1 MRGVKRVFAVF
12 SLLIFILV
20 VLVFVLEN
28 EQDVSLSFLG
38 LTTGQMP
45 ISVFVVVS
53 LIVGMLIGPLLG
65 VLVARRRP
73 VTKGRTEGC
82 YGLLGWRLR

>member
-1 MRGVKRVFAVF
+1 MRGVKRVVAVF
-12 SLLIFILV
+12 SLLIVIFV

-28 EQDVSLSFLG
+28 EQAVSLSFLG

-45 ISVFVVVS
+45 ISVFVVAS
-53 LIVGMLIGPLLG
+53 LIMGMLIGPLLG

-73 VTKGRTEGC
+73 VTKGRS
-82 YGLLGWRLR
+82 